1 MTFTL
6 KNLLTII
13 WIKINAL
20 IIAMETITASLY
32 PMRSN
37 RMVLRSAVNID
48 RAINPV
54 LETMLQRPILKMEL
68 AQVLCYS
75 SDSENAKFNGKS
87 QCNSYISL
95 TLYFCNENGQN
106 LRYTQ
111 RYNSANHKDG
121 SVKRAWVCLI
131 AGKSFNAILDV
142 ICRMDYFNMLMLLLV
157 QIEIVA
163 AHRVQIAK
171 LQCLV

>member
-1 MTFTL
+1 MYFISMLKLEKIKVNFNFQLLCTRSVLVLQQKCAPMTFTL

-48 RAINPV
+48 RAINLV
-54 LETMLQRPILKMEL
+54 LETMLQQPILKMEL

-75 SDSENAKFNGKS
+75 SGSENA
-87 QCNSYISL
+87 
-95 TLYFCNENGQN
+95 
-106 LRYTQ
+106 
-111 RYNSANHKDG
+111 
-121 SVKRAWVCLI
+121 
-131 AGKSFNAILDV
+131 
-142 ICRMDYFNMLMLLLV
+142 
-157 QIEIVA
+157 
-163 AHRVQIAK
+163 
-171 LQCLV
+171 